1 MPRRVALPLAALAA
15 GGMLPLAFAP
25 FGAWPLLLVSA
36 GFLFWLLRRT
46 DTGKSAFRRGWL
58 YGVGK
63 YGVGAS
69 WVYVSIHVYGPTAP
83 WLAVLL
89 VALFVAGM
97 AVFNG
102 VFGWVFHRLVR
113 TQHDVTGG
121 LTFAVLW
128 TALEWLLT
136 WFLTGFPWLF
146 AGYAFIDTPLAGLAP
161 VGGVLLVS
169 FAAVLTAS
177 LAVAFGPTPR
187 RLQERTVGDGLVPS
201 RADESERQHAADHKG
216 RPGVPWKRVSILAV
230 PVSIWIAAWALDTV
244 AWTDRGETRT
254 VALAQGSIPQST
266 KWTPDGVAQSRRA
279 YRDLTA
285 AAGDVDVVV
294 WPEAAIP
301 DHLRRTKSYIEAQ
314 RRGSGDIVTGIFV
327 VEAREGSDRVDY
339 YNAAIATGGDAV
351 YRKRHLVP
359 FGDFVPFES
368 LLRGVIAF
376 FDLPMS
382 GTTPGSSE
390 QPLLRAAGTDLAMA
404 ICWEVAY
411 PATVAADARQADA
424 LVTISNDTWFGKSIG
439 PSQHFQIARMR
450 AKENGKYLLRSTN
463 DGITGIVDD
472 RGDVVERLPRF
483 EPGVLKGSFRVIS
496 GSTPYSRWLHLP
508 LWVVLGVC
516 AAGVLLGVHFRHRF
530 D

>member
-1 MPRRVALPLAALAA
+1 MPRRLALPLAALAA
-15 GGMLPLAFAP
+15 GGMLPLALAP
-25 FGAWPLLLVSA
+25 FGVWPLLLVSA
-36 GFLFWLLRRT
+36 GVLFWLLRRT
-46 DTGKSAFRRGWL
+46 ETGKSAFGRGWL

-63 YGVGAS
+63 FGVGAS
-69 WVYVSIHVYGPTAP
+69 WVYVSIHVYGSTAP

-113 TQHDVTGG
+113 SQDTGIAAA
-121 LTFAVLW
+121 LTFTVLW

-177 LAVAFGPTPR
+177 L
-187 RLQERTVGDGLVPS
+187 VGDGLVPS
-201 RADESERQHAADHKG
+201 RGAASASRVGDHKG
-216 RPGVPWKRVSILAV
+216 RPYWFVPMKRWWVLAV
-230 PVSIWIAAWALDTV
+230 LAAIWIAAWALDSV
-244 AWTDRGETRT
+244 AWTERGETRT
-254 VALAQGSIPQST
+254 VALAQGNIPQST
-266 KWTPDGVAQSRRA
+266 KWTPEGVVQSRRA
-279 YRDLTA
+279 YRELTA
-285 AAGDVDVVV
+285 LASDVDIVV

-301 DHLRRTKSYIEAQ
+301 DYLRRTKSYIEAQ
-314 RRGSGDIVTGIFV
+314 HAAADIVTGIFV
-327 VEAREGSDRVDY
+327 AEAREGSDEVDY

-368 LLRGVIAF
+368 LLRGLISF

-382 GTTPGSSE
+382 GTTAGEAE
-390 QPLLRAAGTDLAMA
+390 QPLLRAAGIDLAMA
-404 ICWEVAY
+404 ICWEIAY
-411 PATVAADARQADA
+411 PATVAADARQSNA
-424 LVTISNDTWFGKSIG
+424 LVTISNDTWFGESIG

-450 AKENGKYLLRSTN
+450 AKENARYLLRSTN
-463 DGITGIVDD
+463 NGITGIVDD
-472 RGDVVERLPRF
+472 EGNVVDRLPRF
-483 EPGVLKGSFRVIS
+483 EAGVLTGTFHVVS
-496 GSTPYSRWLHLP
+496 GTTPYSRWLHLP
-508 LWVVLGVC
+508 LWGVLGVC
-516 AAGVLLGVHFRHRF
+516 AAAIVAVRRQS
-530 D
+530 

>member
-1 MPRRVALPLAALAA
+1 MPLALAPI
-15 GGMLPLAFAP
+15 GV
-25 FGAWPLLLVSA
+25 WPLFLVSA
-36 GFLFWLLRRT
+36 GALFWLLRWT
-46 DTGKSAFRRGWL
+46 ETGKGAFWRGWL

-69 WVYVSIHVYGPTAP
+69 WVYVSIHVYGSTAP

-102 VFGWVFHRLVR
+102 MFGWVFHRLVR
-113 TQHDVTGG
+113 AQEHEIGSA

-146 AGYAFIDTPLAGLAP
+146 AGYAVIDTPLAGLAP

-177 LAVAFGPTPR
+177 LAVAAWR
-187 RLQERTVGDGLVPS
+187 RWWILV
-201 RADESERQHAADHKG
+201 
-216 RPGVPWKRVSILAV
+216 VPLSM
-230 PVSIWIAAWALDTV
+230 WIAAWALGSV
-244 AWTDRGETRT
+244 AWTERGEPRT
-254 VALAQGSIPQST
+254 VALAQGNIPQST
-266 KWTPDGVAQSRRA
+266 KWTPEGVVQSRRA
-279 YRDLTA
+279 YRELTA
-285 AAGDVDVVV
+285 AAGDVDIVV

-301 DHLRRTKSYIEAQ
+301 DYLRRTRTYIEAQ
-314 RRGSGDIVTGIFV
+314 RRSADIVTGIFV
-327 VEAREGSDRVDY
+327 AETSVAETTEGSDEADY
-339 YNAAIATGGDAV
+339 YNAAVATGGDAV

-359 FGDFVPFES
+359 FGDFLPFES
-368 LLRGVIAF
+368 LLRGLIAF

-382 GTTPGSSE
+382 STTAGEAE
-390 QPLLRAAGTDLAMA
+390 QPLLRAAGIDLAMA
-404 ICWEVAY
+404 ICWEIAY
-411 PATVAADARQADA
+411 PATVAADAREADA
-424 LVTISNDTWFGKSIG
+424 LVTISNDTWFGESIG

-472 RGDVVERLPRF
+472 KGDVVERLPRF
-483 EPGVLKGSFRVIS
+483 EPEVLTGTFHAVS
-496 GSTPYSRWLHLP
+496 GATPYSRWLHLP
-508 LWVVLGVC
+508 LGVVLGLC
-516 AAGVLLGVHFRHRF
+516 AIVIVALRRRS
-530 D
+530 